1 MHACPQARRHAW
13 SAPCVCVCVCTLVC
27 HAWLRRCPCVC
38 ALVCIMAQRAACPGP
53 AQRVALAE
61 DASAGRE
68 PGFGRRHR
76 QKVFAFWEGPG
87 GGTLPSRPQ
96 ERNTAQETHEEN
108 SESQAAHQTLCC
120 SLGPVVCRGVFQ
132 SGTVFFLWVQSC
144 AVESPRVAQRRWA
157 LVCGSLGLALADAGG
172 LLLAGAC
179 SATRAAR
186 EEPLGLAALPAVFVP
201 GVLPWTR
208 DPGAIWGIQW
218 ARLHVAQ
225 RAERGVR
232 CLAHDCR
239 EEDTAHRV
247 HLLSKHPRAA
257 VSRTTV
263 VLGVLF

>member
-1 MHACPQARRHAW
+1 MQA
-13 SAPCVCVCVCTLVC
+13 
-27 HAWLRRCPCVC
+27 
-38 ALVCIMAQRAACPGP
+38 
-53 AQRVALAE
+53 
-61 DASAGRE
+61 AS
-68 PGFGRRHR
+68 P
-76 QKVFAFWEGPG
+76 VSG
-87 GGTLPSRPQ
+87 GGTDGRCLLSGRGRAGAHFPPAPRRGILLRKLMRRTQKARQLIRPS
-96 ERNTAQETHEEN
+96 
-108 SESQAAHQTLCC
+108 AA
-120 SLGPVVCRGVFQ
+120 
-132 SGTVFFLWVQSC
+132 LWVQSR

-172 LLLAGAC
+172 LRFAGAR